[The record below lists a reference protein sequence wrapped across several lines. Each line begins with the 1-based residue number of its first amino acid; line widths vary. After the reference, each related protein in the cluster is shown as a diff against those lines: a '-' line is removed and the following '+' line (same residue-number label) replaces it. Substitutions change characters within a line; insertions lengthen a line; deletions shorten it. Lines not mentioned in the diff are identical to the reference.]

1 MLVTA
6 VSVSVLLTAAVQDL
20 DERLHRGIRNGDFSN
35 VERLLADLTVN
46 IDGYDRSGWTPLM
59 YAARDDGPEL
69 VTLLVRAG
77 ANLDLQNTDGETA
90 LIVAVKR
97 GRVGGARRLLMAGAE
112 LDLLDRDGR
121 TALDWA
127 VNRRRTYLAQII
139 RIASQPSV
147 ARVIVTEKP
156 RLLGS
161 EYMDPP
167 KVINEV
173 PPLYT
178 ESAFKRGVEGRVV
191 LKVIVRKDGTVG
203 PIRVHESL
211 EVRLDSAAIE
221 AIRLWTFEP
230 ATVDGEPINVLAD
243 VEVDFSIDP
252 VN

>member
-1 MLVTA
+1 MLVKA
-6 VSVSVLLTAAVQDL
+6 VFVSVLLTAAAQNL
-20 DERLHRGIRNGDFSN
+20 DERLHRGIRNKDFSN
-35 VERLLADLTVN
+35 VERLLTDPAVN
-46 IDGYDRSGWTPLM
+46 IDGYDRRGWTPLM

-97 GRVGGARRLLMAGAE
+97 GRVEGARRLLMAGAG

-127 VNRRRTYLAQII
+127 ENRKRTYLAQII

-156 RLLGS
+156 GLLGS
-161 EYMDPP
+161 EHLDPP
-167 KVINEV
+167 KVVNEV

-178 ESAFKRGVEGRVV
+178 ESAFKHGVEGRVV
-191 LKVIVRKDGTVG
+191 LKVIIRKDGTVG

-211 EVRLDSAAIE
+211 EVGLDSAAIE
-221 AIRLWTFEP
+221 AVRLWTFEP

-243 VEVDFSIDP
+243 VEVDFSIDR
-252 VN
+252 VS